1 MPTAVSNNSNNKKI
15 IIIINSEFRTL
26 KRDLS
31 MSIITELTLF
41 NTAIKSSISE
51 ARKAQVLYTTIK

>member
-1 MPTAVSNNSNNKKI
+1 MPTAVSNNSNNNKKKK
-15 IIIINSEFRTL
+15 INSEFRTL

-41 NTAIKSSISE
+41 NTGIKSSISE